1 MKFIFMK
8 FLVLTITLTACLCL
22 TAFATWG
29 IIEPLQPASSTP
41 ERIRPKETSI
51 PPRESSVP
59 YFSYTGLKAS
69 LNQKMATRTGPNTKY
84 TEPGTFAQSTSIS
97 VFYQTSGNGVMWGM
111 VEFKHNGEW
120 YRLYTGMKRI
130 NSTSII
136 PKDSEDYI
144 NVYLKSSVV
153 PKYGPGERYAIQP
166 DKLPSVG
173 KVKAYYQENGYV
185 MVDYEGFDQVVRGW
199 IPLSSLE
206 IENNN
211 EIVNDVYA
219 IDRRFES
226 VLPIKS
232 YLISKDRVTTYK
244 GINQPFNSVS
254 YIDGKKDEC
263 VIEEVYTSGWVKVT
277 YPIKNGK
284 KTAYCYLSDFI
295 DPLNAVNHYEAG
307 VKDKTTTYQRNDLS
321 KSYGWVW
328 KDQFRVV
335 AEKNNAC
342 QIIYPIDAGGWKMGW
357 IRKSQIFYIY

>member
-1 MKFIFMK
+1 MKSTFIRSL
-8 FLVLTITLTACLCL
+8 FLVITLTACLYL
-22 TAFATWG
+22 PAYALWG
-29 IIEPLQPASSTP
+29 AIEPVQPYASAQ
-41 ERIRPKETSI
+41 ERMRAEESPN
-51 PPRESSVP
+51 PPRKSSVP
-59 YFSYTGLKAS
+59 YFPYTGLKAT
-69 LNQKMATRTGPNTKY
+69 LNQIMATRTGPNTKY

-130 NSTSII
+130 NAASI
-136 PKDSEDYI
+136 PKDSEKYI
-144 NVYLKSSVV
+144 SVYLKSSVI

-166 DKLPSVG
+166 HKLPSGG
-173 KVKAYYQENGYV
+173 KVKAFYQENGYV
-185 MVDYEGFDQVVRGW
+185 MVDYEGFAQVVRGW
-199 IPLSSLE
+199 IPLSSLN
-206 IENNN
+206 IGN
-211 EIVNDVYA
+211 NDVVYDDYA
-219 IDRRFES
+219 IDYRFIS

-232 YLISKDRVTTYK
+232 YLISKNRITTYK

-254 YIDGKKDEC
+254 YIDGNKDEC
-263 VIEEVYTSGWVKVT
+263 IIEAVYTSGWVKVT
-277 YPIKNGK
+277 YPIKNGI

-295 DPLNAVNHYEAG
+295 DPLYAVNHYVAR
-307 VKDKTTTYQRNDLS
+307 VKDKTTTYQRHDML

-328 KDQFRVV
+328 IDQFIVV

>member
-1 MKFIFMK
+1 MKSTFVK
-8 FLVLTITLTACLCL
+8 SLFLAVTLTACLCL
-22 TAFATWG
+22 PAYALWG
-29 IIEPLQPASSTP
+29 AIEPVEPADSVQERARP
-41 ERIRPKETSI
+41 EESPN
-51 PPRESSVP
+51 PPRKSSVP
-59 YFSYTGLKAS
+59 YFPYTGVKAT

-111 VEFKHNGEW
+111 VEFKYNGEW

-130 NSTSII
+130 NAASV
-136 PKDSEDYI
+136 PKDSEKYI
-144 NVYLKSSVV
+144 SIYLKSSVV
-153 PKYGPGERYAIQP
+153 PKYGPGAGYAVQP
-166 DKLPSVG
+166 YKLPSGG
-173 KVKAYYQENGYV
+173 KVKAFYQEDGYV

-199 IPLSSLE
+199 IPLSSL
-206 IENNN
+206 NLGNN
-211 EIVNDVYA
+211 EAADDDYT
-219 IDRRFES
+219 IDYRFRS

-232 YLISKDRVTTYK
+232 YLLSKNRVTTYK
-244 GINQPFNSVS
+244 GINQPYSSLS
-254 YIDGKKDEC
+254 YIDGTKDEC
-263 VIEEVYTSGWVKVT
+263 VIEAVYTSGWVKVT

-295 DPLNAVNHYEAG
+295 DPLYAVSHYVAK
-307 VKDKTTTYQRNDLS
+307 VNDKTTTYQRYDLL

-328 KDQFRVV
+328 KDQFIVV